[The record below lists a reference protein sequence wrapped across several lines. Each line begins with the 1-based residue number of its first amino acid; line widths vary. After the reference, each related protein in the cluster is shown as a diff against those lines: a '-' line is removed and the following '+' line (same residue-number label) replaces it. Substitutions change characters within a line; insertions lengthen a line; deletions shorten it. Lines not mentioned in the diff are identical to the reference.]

1 MAKLDVVQIPAL
13 SDNYIYLAHD
23 ADTGATAVVDPSE
36 AAPVIAVLEE
46 KGWSLSHILNT
57 HHHMDHIGG
66 NAELKAK
73 YNATLVG
80 PKADSHR
87 ISDMDV
93 TLSEGDTYD
102 FAGHVAQVFETPGHT
117 SGHITLWFAEDKAL
131 FCGDTLFVLGCG
143 RVFEGTMDQMW
154 ESLDKLRALP
164 DDAVVYCA
172 HEYTQANAKFAL
184 SVDGGNA
191 ALKERAA
198 RFDALGRRQADR
210 ALASGRRAGDEPVPA
225 GRRSGTGGRRRQGR
239 CVSVGSVRRSP
250 PLERQLLSRERLIP
264 SEENR

>member
-198 RFDALGRRQADR
+198 RFDALRADGKPTVPSLLGEER
-210 ALASGRRAGDEPVPA
+210 GTNPFLRADDPALAAAVGKAGASASEVFA
-225 GRRSGTGGRRRQGR
+225 E
-239 CVSVGSVRRSP
+239 VRR
-250 PLERQLLSRERLIP
+250 LKD
-264 SEENR
+264 NF

>member
-66 NAELKAK
+66 NAELKEK

-93 TLSEGDTYD
+93 TLAEGDTYD

-117 SGHITLWFAEDKAL
+117 SGHITLWFADDKAL

-143 RVFEGTMDQMW
+143 RVFEGTMDEMW
-154 ESLDKLRALP
+154 SSLDKLRALP

-172 HEYTQANAKFAL
+172 HEYTLANAKFAL
-184 SVDGGNA
+184 SVDGDNA

-198 RFDALGRRQADR
+198 RFDTLRAEGKPTVPSLLGEERGTNPFLRADDP
-210 ALASGRRAGDEPVPA
+210 ALAAAVGKSGASAAEVFA
-225 GRRSGTGGRRRQGR
+225 E
-239 CVSVGSVRRSP
+239 VRR
-250 PLERQLLSRERLIP
+250 LKD
-264 SEENR
+264 NF